1 MAETIRWGIIGVGGI
16 ARRFATSLSH
26 VADAELVACAGR
38 TTEHVMAFAREFGCV
53 PKPTPEALIADPEID
68 VVYLAVPHLQ
78 HAEWAIEA
86 IDAGKPVLVEKPAF
100 VSCAQAIA
108 ITDAAQRA
116 GVLLVEAMKPRFQ
129 PLWRKILELV
139 DSGALG
145 ELRSVDARIAMDYPE
160 AREGYFTEPVQGGVL
175 LDLGTYAASWLDA
188 FTTGNPEVTSVGH
201 EWAHDVDVEDVADL
215 VLGGVPCHLEAAAT
229 REQSECTLAFEHA
242 TLRAWPLH
250 RPTDLQVSWDN
261 GHEEEIS
268 APYAGD
274 DFTGEIE
281 HVSTLVRE
289 GATESPLMPHAATIR
304 CARILDAC
312 ASGFDRL
319 GVAME
324 LGEICGRDAVFL
336 NEPMAD
342 HTTFEIGG
350 PADVF
355 VEVPSVVKFSQ
366 ALDLLGQRGVPSL
379 VLGNGSDLLVSDW
392 GIRAVVFSTSRLK
405 TMRVDANWIP
415 KFGVARLYADC
426 GVTLK
431 DLAGAAAYAG
441 LKGLE
446 FASGIPGTVGGA
458 VYMNAGAYD
467 FCMGDVLESAM
478 VHFPSGEVKMLQ
490 NRELDFA
497 YRHSRVRDEGLTVLT
512 ATFLLRPED
521 PEVVQKR
528 IDELTE
534 LRAAKQPLDV
544 PSAGSTF
551 KRPEGHYAG
560 KLIADAGLKG
570 TRIGGA
576 EVSRKH
582 AGFIVNVDE
591 ASAKDVSDLIDL
603 VRRKVEETSGVTLEP
618 EVQRVGPYLETENP
632 N

>member
-1 MAETIRWGIIGVGGI
+1 MAETIRWGIIGVGSI
-16 ARRFATSLSH
+16 ARRFAASLEH

-38 TTEHVMAFAREFGCV
+38 TTEHVMAFAAEHGC
-53 PKPTPEALIADPEID
+53 KAEPTPEALLADSDVD

-78 HAEWAIEA
+78 HAPWALAA
-86 IDAGKPVLVEKPAF
+86 IDAGKPVLAEKPAF

-108 ITDAAQRA
+108 VTDAAQQA
-116 GVLLVEAMKPRFQ
+116 GVLFVEAMKPRFQ
-129 PLWRKILELV
+129 PLWQRILEHV
-139 DSGALG
+139 DPDVLG
-145 ELRSVDARIAMDYPE
+145 ELLEVDARLAMVYPE
-160 AREGYFTEPVQGGVL
+160 EPEGFFAEPVQGGVL

-188 FTTGNPEVTSVGH
+188 FTTGNPEVVAVSH
-201 EWAHDVDVEDVADL
+201 EWDHDVDVEDTADL
-215 VLGGVPCHLEAAAT
+215 RLGNARCHLEVSAR
-229 REQSECTLAFEHA
+229 REESVCTLAFEHA
-242 TLRAWPLH
+242 TLRATPLH
-250 RPTDLQVSWDN
+250 RPTELHVSFDD
-261 GHEEEIS
+261 GREEEIS
-268 APYAGD
+268 VPYVGD

-281 HVSTLVRE
+281 HVSALVRE

-304 CARILDAC
+304 CARIIDAC

-355 VEVPSVVKFSQ
+355 VEAPSVVKLSQ
-366 ALDLLGQRGVPSL
+366 ALDALKREGVPSF

-392 GIRAVVFSTSRLK
+392 GIRGVVFSTARLK

-426 GVTLK
+426 GVSLK

-458 VYMNAGAYD
+458 LFMNAGAYD
-467 FCMGDVLESAM
+467 HCMGDVVESAM
-478 VHFPSGEVKMLQ
+478 VHFPSGEVKVLK

-497 YRHSRVRDEGLTVLT
+497 YRSSRVREEGLTVLT
-512 ATFLLRPED
+512 ATFLLVPED
-521 PEVVQKR
+521 PEVVRKR

-534 LRAAKQPLDV
+534 LRAAKQPLDM

-570 TRIGGA
+570 TRVGGA

-582 AGFIVNVDE
+582 AGFIVNAGE
-591 ASAKDVSDLIDL
+591 ASAKDVSELIDL
-603 VRRKVEETSGVTLEP
+603 VTRKVEEESGVALEP
-618 EVQRVGPYLETENP
+618 EVQRIGPYLA
-632 N
+632 

>member
-1 MAETIRWGIIGVGGI
+1 MAETIRWGIIGVGRI
-16 ARRFATSLSH
+16 ARRFAASLAK
-26 VADAELVACAGR
+26 VEGAELVACAGR
-38 TTEHVMAFAREFGCV
+38 TTEHVMAFAEEFGCK
-53 PKPTPEALIADPEID
+53 PSPTPEALLADPDVD
-68 VVYLAVPHLQ
+68 VVYLATPHLQ
-78 HAEWAIEA
+78 HAPWALAA
-86 IDAGKPVLVEKPAF
+86 IDAGKPVLSEKPAF

-108 ITDAAQRA
+108 VTDAAERA
-116 GVLLVEAMKPRFQ
+116 GVLFVEAMKPRFQ
-129 PLWRKILELV
+129 PLWPKVLELV
-139 DSGALG
+139 DSGSLGALR
-145 ELRSVDARIAMDYPE
+145 EVDARLGMAYPE
-160 AREGYFTEPVQGGVL
+160 EPEGFFAEPVQGGVL

-188 FTTGNPEVTSVGH
+188 FTTGNPEVVSVGH
-201 EWAHDVDVEDVADL
+201 EWAHDVDVEDAADL
-215 VLGGVPCHLEAAAT
+215 RLGDVPCHLEVSAR
-229 REQSECTLAFEHA
+229 REESACTLAFERA
-242 TLRAWPLH
+242 TLRATPLH
-250 RPTDLQVSWDN
+250 RPTELHVSYDD
-261 GHEEEIS
+261 GREEDIS
-268 APYAGD
+268 APYDGD

-281 HVSTLVRE
+281 HVSSLVRK
-289 GATESPLMPHAATIR
+289 GATESPLMPHASTIR
-304 CARILDAC
+304 CARIVDAC

-355 VEVPSVVKFSQ
+355 VEAPSVVRLTE
-366 ALDLLGQRGVPSL
+366 ALDRLEREGVPTFI
-379 VLGNGSDLLVSDW
+379 LGNGSDLLVCDW
-392 GIRAVVFSTSRLK
+392 GLRAVVFSMARLK

-426 GVTLK
+426 GVSLK

-446 FASGIPGTVGGA
+446 FASGIPGSVGGA
-458 VYMNAGAYD
+458 LYMNAGAYD
-467 FCMGDVLESAM
+467 HCMGDVVESAM
-478 VHFPSGEVKMLQ
+478 VRMPSGEVKVLK
-490 NRELDFA
+490 NRELGFA
-497 YRHSRVRDEGLTVLT
+497 YRTSRVREEGLTVLT
-512 ATFLLRPED
+512 ATFLLAPED
-521 PEVVQKR
+521 PEVVRRR

-582 AGFIVNVDE
+582 AGFIVNAGD

-603 VRRKVEETSGVTLEP
+603 VRREVEATSGVALEP
-618 EVQRVGPYLETENP
+618 EVQRIGPYLEG
-632 N
+632 